1 MEDRKM
7 RERWKQSR
15 FTLIEL
21 LVVIAIIAILAS
33 MLLPALNK
41 ARDKAHKITCVN
53 NLKQIGL
60 AEANYAQDYNYYTP
74 GAFATA
80 RGFNEQLWDA
90 IILPYLGN
98 IKKPSSWD
106 EASKQRQ
113 SGALACPKRILLNR
127 DTRSY
132 AVNGFGYLKN
142 YKSFGPVAVG
152 RGTSD
157 SSAYCARPDSK
168 AKSIPNSRI
177 MFISELGPAKATGT
191 TYHTIRN
198 GSYYN
203 DSSGSGDTESDFRH
217 DGRKNV
223 LWLDLHVSDVIR
235 NEMHYHN
242 YLP

>member
-1 MEDRKM
+1 MKRRDK
-7 RERWKQSR
+7 S

-41 ARDKAHKITCVN
+41 ARDKAHKIACTS

-60 AEANYAQDYNYYTP
+60 AEGSYANDYEYYTP

-80 RGFNEQLWDA
+80 VGYNEHLWDA
-90 IILPYLGN
+90 KILPYLGDN
-98 IKKPSSWD
+98 TKPTSWD
-106 EASKQRQ
+106 IASNQRNR
-113 SGALACPKRILLNR
+113 GALKCPKRLLVNR

-142 YKSFGPVAVG
+142 YHGFKPIAVG
-152 RGTSD
+152 RYDNDTG
-157 SSAYCARPDSK
+157 AFCARPSSK
-168 AKSIPNSRI
+168 AEKISNSRI
-177 MFISELGPAKATGT
+177 MFISELGPFYSSGN

-198 GSYYN
+198 GTYFNNSN
-203 DSSGSGDTESDFRH
+203 ATGDTDPDFRH

-223 LWLDLHVSDVIR
+223 LWLDLHVSDVYR
-235 NEMHYHN
+235 NQMNWHN
-242 YLP
+242 YLQ